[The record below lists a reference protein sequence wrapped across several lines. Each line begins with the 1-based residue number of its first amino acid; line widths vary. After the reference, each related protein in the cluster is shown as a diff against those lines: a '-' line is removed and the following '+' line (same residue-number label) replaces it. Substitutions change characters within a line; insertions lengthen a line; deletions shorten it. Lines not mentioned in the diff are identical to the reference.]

1 MPKLELE
8 LEIEQIATLLKNL
21 SQSDMETLE
30 ILLNPELAQEI
41 KNRQSQARIELGEG
55 KSLSSKELFTN

>member
-41 KNRQSQARIELGEG
+41 KNRQRQARIELVEG